1 MTVCSVDGCDRQARA
16 RGWCGM
22 HWQRWRRTGDP
33 TKLLGRGRP
42 RKDAW
47 DHGSRR
53 GFDLGCRCF
62 PCRIAHNRYQN
73 AWRATGQGVRV
84 PAAQIVAHLEALLA
98 SGWTK
103 AEIRRAAELGN
114 STVFHIMAG
123 RSRSV
128 NSRTAAAILALTPF
142 GDPCMLD
149 AGPLLAAVE
158 STGRPLTE
166 LLPDRSD
173 QRAYYRARRAGTV
186 SETAADRIAIVALG
200 LPLELIYGDL
210 IEVAS

>member
-1 MTVCSVDGCDRQARA
+1 MTCSVDGCERTARA

-33 TKLLGRGRP
+33 TRLVGRGRP

-47 DHGSRR
+47 DHGTRR

-73 AWRATGQGVRV
+73 AWRSGKGVRV
-84 PAAQIVAHLEALLA
+84 PAVQVIEHLQRLLT

-103 AEIRRAAELGN
+103 AEIRRAADLGN

-123 RSRSV
+123 RQQSV
-128 NSRTAAAILALTPF
+128 NSRTAAAILALEPYAKP
-142 GDPCMLD
+142 DLLD
-149 AGPLLAAVE
+149 AAPLVAAVE
-158 STGRPLTE
+158 ATGRPLVE
-166 LLPDRSD
+166 LMEDADR
-173 QRAYYRARRAGTV
+173 RGYYRARQSGVIT
-186 SETAADRIAIVALG
+186 ETLADRIAIRALG
-200 LPLELIYGDL
+200 LPLELIYINL
-210 IEVAS
+210 FEEAS